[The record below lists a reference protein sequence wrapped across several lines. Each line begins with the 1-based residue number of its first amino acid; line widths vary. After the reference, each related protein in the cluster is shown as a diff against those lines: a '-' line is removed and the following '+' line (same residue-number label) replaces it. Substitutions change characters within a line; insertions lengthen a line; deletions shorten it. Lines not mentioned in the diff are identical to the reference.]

1 MSHRRSLAL
10 LGAMAVALLL
20 SAALSA
26 RAQAAGAFIDNGT
39 IKLGVGDRG
48 HLDEGGAPP
57 SSTGRR
63 WLGLRYMPTNAEGMA
78 FSTSDGDPINNYEG
92 WGAADATS
100 GLTGYTSP
108 VHPGYT
114 KGVQLVSFTH
124 TATSAE
130 SVVEVTGAYQPAGS
144 PPVLRVTHD
153 FHPSAATP
161 NLYEATVT
169 IENVSN
175 QAVEPRYRRA
185 MLWNPEPTTFDAY
198 STIGGSPF
206 PELLATNNCLVAVPD
221 PLQPVTQCGN
231 IPFAT
236 GFFEDAGPSSVGAM
250 FDFGFDTLAP
260 GGEVTF
266 LIYYG
271 AAADEQAAMQAVNAV
286 NAKTWSFGQPNTP
299 NGATLGTPNTFIFAF
314 STATAPP
321 VANDMRLRQV
331 MPASIQGPDELD
343 VRGEL
348 KNIGTEDATDVE
360 LDIDLPAGLS
370 LVSGSTHHAF
380 GSSVI
385 PGQEVDHTWRVS
397 APAACDDETYK
408 ITLDAAFKNASG
420 TTSFTRSSDRDLLVR
435 GTCAQLTGRV
445 TDRNTGAA
453 IATAYVYF
461 TSCPQACPS
470 PVITNALGG
479 YAFGGLP
486 AGTYTIMVTGPGAY
500 GAQSRQLTLTAGAHT
515 ENFQLSDLHGPPPG
529 TGVTPTNGTNPDGVP
544 ILPGGLPATVTTQGC
559 AGGSATFT
567 VKRGSTLLASG
578 PLTEGPAGTYAS
590 APFGPFGGV
599 VTIETVVAC
608 PGGVDTITTVF
619 NAVYIDPSGEVRTTG
634 GEAIQGATVTLLRS
648 DAKTGPFTKV
658 PDGDAIMS
666 PANRKNSDLTDAV
679 GHFGWD
685 VIPGFYKVRASKAGC
700 TAPDGAEAVESRIM
714 EIPPPVTDLDLRLRC
729 PKPVGPGGGSG
740 GGSPQPG
747 TGVPPKGPGTVS
759 PPRPKAVAAGVRISR
774 RGASIAVRLTCPKRA
789 SSACK
794 VGVALTR
801 PAKRGTSRVVTI
813 VSRRVTVAAGK
824 TAKLTL
830 RKAQIKLA
838 RKGLRLQVTT
848 TTSAGKRAMRY
859 AIPR

>member
-1 MSHRRSLAL
+1 MSHAQHCPRAARTWMSHRRSLAL

-20 SAALSA
+20 SATLSA
-26 RAQAAGAFIDNGT
+26 RAGAAGAFIDNGT
-39 IKLGVGDRG
+39 IQLGVGDRG
-48 HLDEGGAPP
+48 HLNEGGAPP
-57 SSTGRR
+57 SSTGRK
-63 WLGLRYMPTNAEGMA
+63 WLGLRYLPTNAEGMA

-124 TATSAE
+124 TASSAE

-144 PPVLRVTHD
+144 PPLLRVTHD
-153 FHPSAATP
+153 FHPSPVTQ

-175 QAVEPRYRRA
+175 QTVQPRYRRV
-185 MLWNPEPTTFDAY
+185 MHWNPEPTTFATY
-198 STIGGSPF
+198 STIDGSPF
-206 PELLATNNCLVAVPD
+206 PELLETNNCGYALPD
-221 PLQPVTQCGN
+221 PLQPTPQCGN
-231 IPFAT
+231 VPFAT
-236 GFFEDAGPSSVGAM
+236 GFFSDTGPSDLGAM

-271 AAADEQAAMQAVNAV
+271 AAASEQAAIQAVNAV
-286 NAKTWSFGQPNTP
+286 DAQTWSFGQPNTQD
-299 NGATLGTPNTFIFAF
+299 GATLGTPNTFIFAF
-314 STATAPP
+314 STTTGPP

-331 MPASIQGPDELD
+331 TPASIQGPDELD

-348 KNIGTEDATDVE
+348 KNIGTQDATDVE
-360 LDIDLPAGLS
+360 LDIHLPAGLS

-380 GSSVI
+380 SSSVI

-397 APAACDDETYK
+397 APAACDDETYR
-408 ITLDAAFKNASG
+408 ITIDAAFKNANGS
-420 TTSFTRSSDRDLLVR
+420 TSFTRSRDRDLLVR
-435 GTCAQLTGRV
+435 GTCAQVTGRV
-445 TDRNTGAA
+445 TDLNGGAA
-453 IATAYVYF
+453 IAGAYVYF
-461 TSCPQACPS
+461 SSCPQACPPPMS
-470 PVITNALGG
+470 VNALGG
-479 YAFGGLP
+479 YSFSSLV
-486 AGTYTIMVTGPGAY
+486 AGTYTLIATGPGAY
-500 GAQSRQLTLTAGAHT
+500 NPQSRQLTLTAGEDAT
-515 ENFQLSDLHGPPPG
+515 EDFRLSNLNGPPPG

-544 ILPGGLPATVTTQGC
+544 TLPGGVPATVTTQGC
-559 AGGSATFT
+559 SGANATFT
-567 VKRGSTLLASG
+567 VKRGSQVLASG
-578 PLTEGPAGTYAS
+578 PMTEGPAGTYAS
-590 APFGPFGGV
+590 APFGPFGGI

-608 PGGVDTITTVF
+608 PGAVDTITTVF

-648 DAKTGPFTKV
+648 DAKTGPFTTV

-685 VIPGFYKVRASKAGC
+685 VIPGFYKVRASKSGC
-700 TAPDGAEAVESRIM
+700 TAPDGADAVESRIM

-729 PKPVGPGGGSG
+729 PKPAGPGGGSG

-747 TGVPPKGPGTVS
+747 SGGPPKGPGTVS

-801 PAKRGTSRVVTI
+801 PGEAREVAGRHDR
-813 VSRRVTVAAGK
+813 SRRATVAGGK

-830 RKAQIKLA
+830 SR
-838 RKGLRLQVTT
+838 RR
-848 TTSAGKRAMRY
+848 SSSRASVCGCR
-859 AIPR
+859 